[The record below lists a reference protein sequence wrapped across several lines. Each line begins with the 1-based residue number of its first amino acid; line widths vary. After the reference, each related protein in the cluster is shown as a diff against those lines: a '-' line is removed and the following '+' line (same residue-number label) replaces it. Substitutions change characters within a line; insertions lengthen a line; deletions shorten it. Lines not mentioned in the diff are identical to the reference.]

1 MTFHKHNVLFSSET
15 HTDTFRLTHS
25 FFLTVDNRMC
35 MYNMYIYPWCSILQE
50 EESWS
55 PKFRRECSGR
65 WHDQTSTTPKETQSH
80 LCPEE
85 TALFYCR
92 IPHHRVT
99 SGLPNHMNPDKNTY
113 SKTFNCNSR
122 NLLKYTSMQMQA
134 HAFQRICLRHLQ
146 TKQKM
151 LHRVTKSQPITT
163 YFMFN

>member
-1 MTFHKHNVLFSSET
+1 
-15 HTDTFRLTHS
+15 
-25 FFLTVDNRMC
+25 
-35 MYNMYIYPWCSILQE
+35 MYIYPWCSILQE

-65 WHDQTSTTPKETQSH
+65 WHDQTSTTPKEAQSH

-92 IPHHRVT
+92 IPYHRVT

-122 NLLKYTSMQMQA
+122 NPLKYASMQMQA
-134 HAFQRICLRHLQ
+134 HTFQRICLRHLHI
-146 TKQKM
+146 KQQM
-151 LHRVTKSQPITT
+151 WQNHSQSQHFLCLINYCMQNGYLDQLNLLWEELTIVLRKKIK
-163 YFMFN
+163 